1 MRRGADSVALMR
13 RTVWLALALAGL
25 LATPAHAQRLTV
37 RTPALKASLSI
48 RADFAA
54 RATTVRVRGHARVRR
69 RATLMLVRCADRRCG
84 RGARRQ
90 RVVRRLSRRVRLT
103 LRVKPARFAQLELR
117 SGRRLLR
124 RVRLRAPFRDAA
136 VVPAPVPSSSAVS
149 TDPPL
154 TPAYDPAVPDYT
166 VACEPGRSV
175 RVTVGSDVR
184 TIPLR
189 GGQAFSIGSHRVRCL
204 PREWAGFTVTRTG
217 TPQSEWIV
225 FNTAGFTVIV
235 DSYGVPVWWKAGAGP
250 LVDGRVLPDGTVA
263 VGRRSETAFDRYPYA
278 HFALDGTPLPD
289 IDAVGT
295 RIDNHDFE
303 VLPNGNLLLM
313 AYVPREH
320 VDLTAIGG
328 PADAPVVDGLLQ
340 EVTPDRQVVWS
351 WRSSDHVA
359 VGETTFPIDQI
370 KLPDGDRSVY
380 DLVHLNSLQAD
391 GDGVIISARHLDAV
405 LRIRRSDG
413 GIDWKLGGTSTSQSL
428 DFAGD
433 FGGQHMARRLPD
445 GTLTLHDNGS
455 RKGRPPRALRL
466 ALDPVAR
473 TARIVERVTDPR
485 VASSFCCG
493 GATRL
498 AGGHWL
504 MSWGGTPVITELAAD
519 GAPVLTLRLGA
530 GFSYRAYPVSS
541 SLLSRAALRAGMDA
555 MAPR

>member
-1 MRRGADSVALMR
+1 MR

-37 RTPALKASLSI
+37 RTPALTAALSV

-69 RATLMLVRCADRRCG
+69 RGTLMLVRCADRRCG

-124 RVRLRAPFRDAA
+124 RVRLRAPAPFEDA
-136 VVPAPVPSSSAVS
+136 VLVPAPAASSAVS

-154 TPAYDPAVPDYT
+154 TPAYDPAIPDYT
-166 VACEPGRSV
+166 VACEPGRRV
-175 RVTVGSDVR
+175 RLTVGSDVR

-189 GGQAFSIGSHRVRCL
+189 AGQAFSIGSHRVRCL
-204 PREWAGFTVTRTG
+204 PREWAGWTVTRTG
-217 TPQSEWIV
+217 TPQSDWIV
-225 FNTAGFTVIV
+225 FNTAGYTVIA
-235 DSYGVPVWWKAGAGP
+235 DGNGVPVWWRAGVGP

-278 HFALDGTPLPD
+278 HFALDGTPLGE

-303 VLPNGNLLLM
+303 VLPNGNLLVM

-340 EVTPDRQVVWS
+340 EVTPYRQVVWS
-351 WRSSDHVA
+351 WRSSDHIA
-359 VGETTFPIDQI
+359 VDETTFPLDET

-413 GIDWKLGGTSTSQSL
+413 GIDWKLGGTQRPESL
-428 DFAGD
+428 AFAGD
-433 FGGQHMARRLPD
+433 FGGQHQARRLPD
-445 GTLTLHDNGS
+445 GTLTVHDNGTL
-455 RKGRPPRALRL
+455 KGRPPRALRL
-466 ALDPVAR
+466 AIDPAAG
-473 TARIVERVTDPR
+473 TARVLEQVADPR
-485 VASSFCCG
+485 VTSAFCCG
-493 GATRL
+493 SATRL

-504 MSWGGTPVITELAAD
+504 MSWGGTPFITELAAD
-519 GAPVLTLRLGA
+519 GAPVLTLRLAA
-530 GFSYRAYPVSS
+530 GFSYRAYPVSR
-541 SLLSRAALRAGMDA
+541 SLLSREALRAGMDA

>member
-1 MRRGADSVALMR
+1 M
-13 RTVWLALALAGL
+13 
-25 LATPAHAQRLTV
+25 
-37 RTPALKASLSI
+37 
-48 RADFAA
+48 
-54 RATTVRVRGHARVRR
+54 
-69 RATLMLVRCADRRCG
+69 
-84 RGARRQ
+84 
-90 RVVRRLSRRVRLT
+90 
-103 LRVKPARFAQLELR
+103 
-117 SGRRLLR
+117 
-124 RVRLRAPFRDAA
+124 
-136 VVPAPVPSSSAVS
+136 
-149 TDPPL
+149 
-154 TPAYDPAVPDYT
+154 
-166 VACEPGRSV
+166 
-175 RVTVGSDVR
+175 R

-225 FNTAGFTVIV
+225 FNTAGFTVIA
-235 DSYGVPVWWKAGAGP
+235 DGYGVPVWWKAGAGP

-278 HFALDGTPLPD
+278 HFALDGTPLAD

-359 VGETTFPIDQI
+359 VGETTFPIDEI

-413 GIDWKLGGTSTSQSL
+413 GIDWKLGGTSTPQSL
-428 DFAGD
+428 ASPAISVGSTWRAGCLT
-433 FGGQHMARRLPD
+433 GRSRCTTTAHVRGARR
-445 GTLTLHDNGS
+445 GRCGS
-455 RKGRPPRALRL
+455 RSTRWRARL
-466 ALDPVAR
+466 GCVETVA
-473 TARIVERVTDPR
+473 DPR

-493 GATRL
+493 SATRL

-541 SLLSRAALRAGMDA
+541 SLLSREALRAGMDA